1 MSKVKLDLVISGKVP
16 PSLSAPKVRRL
27 ILEVLKS
34 LKLRSAVL
42 GIAFLPESQMA
53 HKNKMY
59 RRKPGPTDVLSFA
72 YPLPKKGKMLLG
84 DILIC
89 PKYAARQAKQA
100 SVPLDEELK
109 RLLIH
114 GLLHLAGYDHVIKT
128 QAKRMF
134 SLQERIL
141 KSV

>member
-1 MSKVKLDLVISGKVP
+1 MSKAKLDLVISGKIP
-16 PSLSAPKVRRL
+16 LSLSAPKVRRL
-27 ILEVLKS
+27 ILEVLQS

-42 GIAFLPESQMA
+42 GVAFLPEGQMA
-53 HKNKMY
+53 RKNKMY
-59 RRKPGPTDVLSFA
+59 RRKSGPTDVLSFA

-89 PKYAARQAKQA
+89 PKYAARQAKQD
-100 SVPLDEELK
+100 SIPLDEELK

-114 GLLHLAGYDHVIKT
+114 GLLHLAGHDHVIKA